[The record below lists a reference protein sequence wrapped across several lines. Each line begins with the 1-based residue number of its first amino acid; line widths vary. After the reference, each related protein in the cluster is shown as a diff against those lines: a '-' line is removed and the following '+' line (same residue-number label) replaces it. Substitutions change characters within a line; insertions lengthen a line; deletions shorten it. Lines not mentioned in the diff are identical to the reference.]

1 MAKNKNFDLI
11 GDIRFKNTNAK
22 AAAQAPATGDSKG
35 DTKADAGHPLGYTML
50 NADVIQPSPF
60 NEGLSQENIEE
71 YARSMRET
79 GLIEPIAVYDLGNGR
94 YEILSGHQRYEAWCN
109 MLGNKTIKAVVTP
122 YEKDAVKRF
131 KAHTEANVL
140 TRNKDLK
147 FWLSRIRHA
156 RQVLQETGFDGSKA
170 EEMKKLSEMLNGI
183 SQAQLYRY
191 ESFEKLIPEL
201 QDFESKRCMSANTLY
216 YAVGLDEEQQI
227 EVAERVR
234 ALQRV
239 KAENNPSMIDDTEVT
254 REEFS
259 GIVKA
264 VRRGEKPEAPQR
276 KRSTYTERVE
286 KSFTS
291 FMNTL
296 SRSRTQDE
304 RRDALKC
311 IERFEAQLAEMKK
324 ELS

>member
-1 MAKNKNFDLI
+1 MAKSKTFDLT
-11 GDIRFKNTNAK
+11 GDIRFKNTNTKEAVPVHE
-22 AAAQAPATGDSKG
+22 AGDIN
-35 DTKADAGHPLGYTML
+35 ADAGSQQGYTML
-50 NADVIQPSPF
+50 NADDIQPSPF

-71 YARSMRET
+71 YARSMKET

-94 YEILSGHQRYEAWCN
+94 YEILSGHQRYEAWCKI
-109 MLGNKTIKAVVTP
+109 LGNKTIRAVVIP

-147 FWLSRIRHA
+147 FWLTRIRHA
-156 RQVLQETGFDGSKA
+156 KQVLHETGFMGSKA
-170 EEMKKLSEMLNGI
+170 EELKKISEMLNGI

-216 YAVGLDEEQQI
+216 YAVGLDEEQQM

-234 ALQRV
+234 SLQKV
-239 KAENNPSMIDDTEVT
+239 KAESNPSMVDDTEVT

-264 VRRGEKPEAPQR
+264 VRRGEKTEISQR
-276 KRSTYTERVE
+276 KKSTYTERVE

-291 FMNTL
+291 FMKTL

-304 RRDALKC
+304 RREALKC
-311 IERFEAQLAEMKK
+311 IERFEAQLEEMKK

>member
-1 MAKNKNFDLI
+1 MAKSKTFDLT
-11 GDIRFKNTNAK
+11 GDIRFKNTN
-22 AAAQAPATGDSKG
+22 
-35 DTKADAGHPLGYTML
+35 TKEGYTML
-50 NADVIQPSPF
+50 NADDIQPSPF
-60 NEGLSQENIEE
+60 NEGLSQENIDE
-71 YARSMRET
+71 YARSMKET

-94 YEILSGHQRYEAWCN
+94 YEILSGHQRYEAWCKI
-109 MLGNKTIKAVVTP
+109 LGNKTIRAVVIP

-147 FWLSRIRHA
+147 FWLTRIRHA
-156 RQVLQETGFDGSKA
+156 KQVLHETGFVGSKA
-170 EEMKKLSEMLNGI
+170 EELKKISEMLNGI

-216 YAVGLDEEQQI
+216 YAVGLDEEQQM

-234 ALQRV
+234 SLQKV
-239 KAENNPSMIDDTEVT
+239 KAESNPSMVDDTEVT

-264 VRRGEKPEAPQR
+264 VRRGEKTEISQR
-276 KRSTYTERVE
+276 KKSTYTERVE

-291 FMNTL
+291 FMKTL

-304 RRDALKC
+304 RREALKC
-311 IERFEAQLAEMKK
+311 IERFEAQLEEMKK